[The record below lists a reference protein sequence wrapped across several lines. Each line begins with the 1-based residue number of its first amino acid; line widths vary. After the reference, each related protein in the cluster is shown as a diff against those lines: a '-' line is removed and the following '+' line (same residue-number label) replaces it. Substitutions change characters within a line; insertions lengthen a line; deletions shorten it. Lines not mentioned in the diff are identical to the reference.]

1 MISLFGIDSMKEII
15 PDCSKNNQADQL
27 TLKALIFRDDLGSFF
42 WWVDPLGSINP
53 LFLINLLNPV
63 LIVW

>member
-27 TLKALIFRDDLGSFF
+27 KLKALIFRDDLVLFF
-42 WWVDPLGSINP
+42 WWVDPLGYFKP
-53 LFLINLLNPV
+53 LVLINLLNPV
-63 LIVW
+63 LIV